1 MQTEFDYTKLNI
13 FKKNIFSE
21 FSAGL
26 RQQHKE

>member
-1 MQTEFDYTKLNI
+1 MQTEFGYTKLNI
-13 FKKNIFSE
+13 FKNIFSE